1 MWILEWIV
9 VAGLGACVSLHCKH
23 KVLFFWL
30 KHCYPAALSCDLRL
44 ISAAVTIIKK
54 HHVQTQGQLNSS
66 KDFTSPSATTCA
78 LHCDSALKYREVC
91 GMQNTSEIVR
101 GIENL

>member
-1 MWILEWIV
+1 M

-44 ISAAVTIIKK
+44 ISAAVTIKK
-54 HHVQTQGQLNSS
+54 KRHVQIQGQLNSL
-66 KDFTSPSATTCA
+66 KDLRLCLPRRVPCIATA
-78 LHCDSALKYREVC
+78 R
-91 GMQNTSEIVR
+91 
-101 GIENL
+101 

>member
-1 MWILEWIV
+1 M

-44 ISAAVTIIKK
+44 ISAAVTIRKK
-54 HHVQTQGQLNSS
+54 RHVQIQGQLNSS
-66 KDFTSPSATTCA
+66 KDLRLRLPRRVPCIGTA
-78 LHCDSALKYREVC
+78 R
-91 GMQNTSEIVR
+91 
-101 GIENL
+101 

>member
-1 MWILEWIV
+1 MWILEWIA

-44 ISAAVTIIKK
+44 ISAAVTIKK
-54 HHVQTQGQLNSS
+54 KRHVQTQGQLNSS
-66 KDFTSPSATTCA
+66 KDFDEFRRDVCHDVCLA
-78 LHCDSALKYREVC
+78 LRQRVKIQGGLRDAEHL
-91 GMQNTSEIVR
+91 
-101 GIENL
+101 